1 LWLKSKIIQRNND
14 NTLKFLFTSN
24 KPWNQWK
31 LAISKH
37 NNLIAVLQENH
48 VEVYK
53 NLSCLLWRVES
64 DTFFCCNIYFNRD
77 DDMLVY
83 TNEMGNIYFFD
94 VTDGTELLK
103 YIDVRYI
110 RDFF

>member
-1 LWLKSKIIQRNND
+1 
-14 NTLKFLFTSN
+14 
-24 KPWNQWK
+24 
-31 LAISKH
+31 
-37 NNLIAVLQENH
+37 
-48 VEVYK
+48 
-53 NLSCLLWRVES
+53 
-64 DTFFCCNIYFNRD
+64 
-77 DDMLVY
+77 MLVY